1 MILSTKKRIDIA
13 EKCKRRLDILK
24 RQDTTVT
31 SVPKPGELDILKECY
46 SEGSK
51 PGILVELAKC
61 KGLGKSKFAEIVKE
75 MNQERK
81 KFAKDFANQDDYY
94 NIVTEIVSKNELDK
108 QTKSDIENLKKLFK
122 EIKDIQ
128 KEACE
133 HACEQREAWHKLNDD
148 GRYDE
153 AERYGY
159 YNKTIR
165 ENFKRTDILWF
176 QQGLVNKVLFASVSS
191 KSVLI
196 LEDGFTT
203 WSNSFEEAKKLADR
217 FFAARNEILTI
228 FKNNKKLEPYLLTAS
243 NSKEAGKEIQSILK
257 RIAERKNFV
266 KKQSQEWGHYA
277 NKKGKNQPKEE
288 WDKVKLE
295 VAEYMSKLEWKDE
308 STTESRLKEAFKN
321 FRKKQNNYSDGGLTK
336 LKKYLEEK
344 CKPVTVIEAPPA
356 QAQSS
361 EKTDL
366 WNLLDWS
373 RN

>member
-1 MILSTKKRIDIA
+1 MILSTKKRDAIA
-13 EKCKRRLDILK
+13 EKCKRRLNVLK
-24 RQDTTVT
+24 RQGTTVT
-31 SVPKPGELDILKECY
+31 SVPKPGEFDILKECY

-94 NIVTEIVSKNELDK
+94 NIVTEIVSKNESDR
-108 QTKSDIENLKKLFK
+108 QIQSDIESLKKLFE

-128 KEACE
+128 KKACE
-133 HACEQREAWHKLNDD
+133 HACEQREAWHKLNDA

-165 ENFKRTDILWF
+165 ENFKRTDVLWF

-191 KSVLI
+191 KPVLT

-203 WSNSFEEAKKLADR
+203 WSNSFTEARRLG
-217 FFAARNEILTI
+217 NEFIANKNKILTI
-228 FKNNKKLEPYLLTAS
+228 FKNNEKLEPYLLTAS
-243 NSKEAGKEIQSILK
+243 NSKEAGEEIQSILK
-257 RIAERKNFV
+257 RIANRKDFV
-266 KKQSQEWGHYA
+266 KKQSHEWGHYV
-277 NKKGKNQPKEE
+277 NKKGKNQPKEK

-295 VAEYMSKLEWKDE
+295 AAEYMSELEWQE
-308 STTESRLKEAFKN
+308 GGTTELRLKEAFKN
-321 FRKKQNNYSDGGLTK
+321 FRKKQNNYSGDDFTT
-336 LKKYLEEK
+336 LKKYLEEH
-344 CKPVTVIEAPPA
+344 KPVEVQEVSSAL
-356 QAQSS
+356 AQSS
-361 EKTDL
+361 KRPNTF
-366 WNLLDWS
+366 
-373 RN
+373 

>member
-1 MILSTKKRIDIA
+1 MILSARKRDAIA

-24 RQDTTVT
+24 RQGTTVT

-94 NIVTEIVSKNELDK
+94 NIVTEIVSKNELDE
-108 QTKSDIENLKKLFK
+108 QTKSDIESLKKLFE
-122 EIKDIQ
+122 EIKNVQ
-128 KEACE
+128 EEAYKY
-133 HACEQREAWHKLNDD
+133 ACGQREEWHKLNDA

-165 ENFKRTDILWF
+165 ERFKRTNILWS
-176 QQGLVNKVLFASVSS
+176 QQGITSKVLFLCVNDQS
-191 KSVLI
+191 KPVI
-196 LEDGFTT
+196 ALEDGFGT
-203 WSNSFEEAKKLADR
+203 WRNSFNEARRLGDKFIADT
-217 FFAARNEILTI
+217 NKILTI

-243 NSKEAGKEIQSILK
+243 NSKEAGEEIQSILK
-257 RIAERKNFV
+257 RIANRKDFV
-266 KKQSQEWGHYA
+266 KKQSHEWGHYA

-295 VAEYMSKLEWKDE
+295 AAEYMSELEWQE
-308 STTESRLKEAFKN
+308 GGTTELRLKEAFKN
-321 FRKKQNNYSDGGLTK
+321 FRKKQNNYSGDDLTT
-336 LKKYLEEK
+336 LKKYLEG
-344 CKPVTVIEAPPA
+344 CK
-356 QAQSS
+356 S
-361 EKTDL
+361 
-366 WNLLDWS
+366 N
-373 RN
+373 

>member
-1 MILSTKKRIDIA
+1 MILSARKRDAIA

-24 RQDTTVT
+24 RQGTTVT

-94 NIVTEIVSKNELDK
+94 NIVTEIVSKNESDR
-108 QTKSDIENLKKLFK
+108 QIKSDIESLKKLFE
-122 EIKDIQ
+122 EIKNVQ
-128 KEACE
+128 EEAYKY
-133 HACEQREAWHKLNDD
+133 ACKQREEWRKLNDA
-148 GRYDE
+148 GSYDE

-165 ENFKRTDILWF
+165 ENFKRTDVLWF
-176 QQGLVNKVLFASVSS
+176 QQGLVNKVLFAYVSS
-191 KSVLI
+191 KPVLT

-203 WSNSFEEAKKLADR
+203 WSNSFGEAERLIKR
-217 FFAARNEILTI
+217 FGKARDEILVI
-228 FKNNKKLEPYLLTAS
+228 FRDNKKLEPYLLTAS

-257 RIAERKNFV
+257 RIADRKNFV
-266 KKQSQEWGHYA
+266 KKQSHEWGHYA

-295 VAEYMSKLEWKDE
+295 AAEYMSELEWQERD
-308 STTESRLKEAFKN
+308 TTELRLREAFKN
-321 FRKKQNNYSDGGLTK
+321 FRKKQNNYSDGGLTT
-336 LKKYLEEK
+336 LKKYLEEE
-344 CKPVTVIEAPPA
+344 CKPVEVKEAAPA
-356 QAQSS
+356 PTQDVPASS
-361 EKTDL
+361 K
-366 WNLLDWS
+366 
-373 RN
+373 